1 MVVRDLHVQGYGKVA
16 SYAEGKLFLVEELL
30 LVIKLVLGGPGI
42 VRSPPRG
49 PQGDGLMRGAAWP
62 SWRAR
67 SFGCGCRAEAATYRF
82 EPGGSLP

>member
-42 VRSPPRG
+42 VPVTTAR
-49 PQGDGLMRGAAWP
+49 AA
-62 SWRAR
+62 R
-67 SFGCGCRAEAATYRF
+67 
-82 EPGGSLP
+82 

>member
-42 VRSPPRG
+42 VPVTTA
-49 PQGDGLMRGAAWP
+49 RGA
-62 SWRAR
+62 R
-67 SFGCGCRAEAATYRF
+67 
-82 EPGGSLP
+82 